1 MIKNAFALIC
11 ILSLLGC
18 KTEVKK
24 ESFTASKV
32 NSSKTA
38 VLYAK
43 GFEIEDF
50 DTHKII
56 KISNPWPGADQE
68 YTYLLKKQEITIDGE
83 DTYDAVLQIPL
94 QKMVVT
100 STTHIP
106 SLEMLEVDEALIG
119 FPNLDYISSENTRTR
134 IDAGLVHEL
143 GKNEDI
149 NMEVLIELSPD
160 AVVTFAVKGGNKS
173 ASTMKK
179 AGIPVLYNS
188 DWTETHPLGKAEWI
202 KFFGALFDKEEM
214 AREIFNEI
222 EQNYNES
229 KDIAAKAATKPTV
242 LSGAMYKD
250 IWYLPQ
256 GDSWAAQ
263 FIKDANG
270 EYLWQDSE
278 GTGSISLNLESVL
291 EEGQEAQFW
300 IGPGQ
305 FTSYQQMLDTHA
317 VYGQFDAFQQ
327 KKVFSFTTIKGATGG
342 VLYYELAP
350 NRPDIVLKDII
361 KILHPDLL
369 PDHKLYFFS
378 QLD

>member
-1 MIKNAFALIC
+1 MLKNVFTLIC
-11 ILSLLGC
+11 FLSLLGC

-24 ESFTASKV
+24 ESSSTSEVKT
-32 NSSKTA
+32 SKTE
-38 VLYAK
+38 VRYAK

-56 KISNPWPGADQE
+56 KISNPWPGADQV
-68 YTYLLKKQEITIDGE
+68 YTYLLKKQEVAIDGE
-83 DTYDAVLQIPL
+83 DNYDAVLQIPL

-106 SLEMLEVDEALIG
+106 SLEMLDVDQTLIG
-119 FPNLDYISSENTRTR
+119 FPNLDYISSEKTRGR
-134 IDAGLVHEL
+134 IDQGLIHEL

-149 NMEVLIELSPD
+149 NMEVLIDLSPD

-173 ASTMKK
+173 ASTIKK

-214 AREIFNEI
+214 ASEIFSQI
-222 EQNYNES
+222 ENDYKEA
-229 KDIAAKAATKPTV
+229 KALAAKATSTPTV

-270 EYLWQDSE
+270 KYLWQDSK

-291 EEGQEAQFW
+291 EQGKDAEFW

-305 FTSYQQMLDTHA
+305 FTSYQQMVDTHA

-327 KKVFSFTTIKGATGG
+327 KNVFSFTTIKGATGG

-361 KILHPDLL
+361 KILHPELL
-369 PDHKLYFFS
+369 PDHEPYFFS